1 MAELKSEYGG
11 MEIEKYIPFSRD
23 GHEECLKVSIRCDGI
38 ISPEQVGKIAEI
50 ADEAKEKVKKI
61 VEEF

>member
-11 MEIEKYIPFSRD
+11 MEIEKWIPFSRD
-23 GHEECLKVSIRCDGI
+23 GHEEHMKVSIRCDGI
-38 ISPEQVGKIAEI
+38 ISPKQASKIAEI
-50 ADEAKEKVKKI
+50 ADEAKEKIKKI

>member
-1 MAELKSEYGG
+1 MAKLKSEYGG
-11 MEIEKYIPFSRD
+11 MEIEKNVPFDRD
-23 GHEECLKVSIRCDGI
+23 GHEECMKVSIRCDGVI
-38 ISPEQVGKIAEI
+38 TPEQTRKIAEI